1 VVLDRLP
8 ALAAELVRRRGA
20 MKLPRRKFLHLAAGV
35 LALPAVSRVAKAQA
49 YPTRPITMIVPF
61 PAGGP
66 TDAVGRVVAERMRRL
81 LGQTVII
88 ENVSGADGSI
98 GVGRAARATP
108 DGYTIVLG
116 NTSTHVLNGAFYS
129 LSYDV
134 LNDFAPISPLVT
146 GPVVLFA
153 RKTTP
158 AKDLKELI
166 AWLKVNPNKASAG
179 IISRLVAAFF
189 QKETGTQF
197 TLVPYRGGAP
207 ARQDLV
213 GGQIDLLF
221 DQSDG
226 LSLVRAGNVKAYVV
240 TSDMRLMTAPD
251 VPTFVE
257 MGLPALSFSQWFG
270 LFAPRD
276 TPRDIIGTLNAAAVE
291 ALADPVV
298 RLRLAE
304 LDQEIFP
311 REQTP
316 EALSA
321 LVKADA
327 EKWWP
332 IMKELGIKAD

>member
-1 VVLDRLP
+1 
-8 ALAAELVRRRGA
+8 
-20 MKLPRRKFLHLAAGV
+20 MSLPRRRFLRLVSGV
-35 LALPAVSRVAKAQA
+35 VVLPAVSRIARAQT
-49 YPTRPITMIVPF
+49 YPTRPITRIVPF
-61 PAGGP
+61 PAGGA
-66 TDAVGRVVAERMRRL
+66 TDAIGRVMAERMRRL

-88 ENVSGADGSI
+88 ENVSGADGNI

-108 DGYTIVLG
+108 DGYTIVVG

-129 LSYDV
+129 LSYDL

-153 RKTTP
+153 RKTMP
-158 AKDLKELI
+158 VRDLKELI
-166 AWLKVNPNKASAG
+166 AWLKVNPNRASAG
-179 IISRLVAAFF
+179 ITAVFSRLLAAFF

-197 TLVPYRGGAP
+197 TPVPYRGGAP

-226 LSLVRAGNVKAYVV
+226 LSLVRAGSVKAYAVA
-240 TSDMRLMTAPD
+240 SDMRLLTAPD

-270 LFAPRD
+270 LSAPRG
-276 TPRDIIGTLNAAAVE
+276 TPRDIIGALNAAAVE
-291 ALADPVV
+291 ALADQAV

-316 EALSA
+316 EALGA
-321 LVKADA
+321 LVKADT

-332 IMKELGIKAD
+332 IMKELGIKAE

>member
-1 VVLDRLP
+1 MKHFP
-8 ALAAELVRRRGA
+8 RRR
-20 MKLPRRKFLHLAAGV
+20 FLQLVAGTA
-35 LALPAVSRVAKAQA
+35 ALPAVSSIARAQS

-153 RKTTP
+153 RKTMP
-158 AKDLKELI
+158 AKGLKELI

-179 IISRLVAAFF
+179 ITAVFSRLLAAFF

-197 TLVPYRGGAP
+197 TLVPLYVADCLANKHIWPSSEENGEPLSSLWRMSPCGRLGPVFQAP
-207 ARQDLV
+207 LSRL
-213 GGQIDLLF
+213 
-221 DQSDG
+221 DG
-226 LSLVRAGNVKAYVV
+226 ILGRA
-240 TSDMRLMTAPD
+240 
-251 VPTFVE
+251 
-257 MGLPALSFSQWFG
+257 
-270 LFAPRD
+270 
-276 TPRDIIGTLNAAAVE
+276 
-291 ALADPVV
+291 
-298 RLRLAE
+298 
-304 LDQEIFP
+304 
-311 REQTP
+311 
-316 EALSA
+316 
-321 LVKADA
+321 
-327 EKWWP
+327 
-332 IMKELGIKAD
+332 

>member
-1 VVLDRLP
+1 M
-8 ALAAELVRRRGA
+8 E
-20 MKLPRRKFLHLAAGV
+20 LPRRRFLHLATGAV
-35 LALPAVSRVAKAQA
+35 AFPAVSQIAWAQT

-88 ENVSGADGSI
+88 ENVSGADGNI

-153 RKTTP
+153 RKTMP

-166 AWLKVNPNKASAG
+166 AWLKANPNKASAG
-179 IISRLVAAFF
+179 VTAVFSRLLAAFF

-226 LSLVRAGNVKAYVV
+226 LSLVRAGSVKAYVV
-240 TSDMRLMTAPD
+240 TSDMRLLTAPD
-251 VPTFVE
+251 VPTFAE

-270 LFAPRD
+270 LSAPKD
-276 TPRDIIGTLNAAAVE
+276 TPRDIIGTLNVAAVE

-311 REQTP
+311 RKQTP
-316 EALSA
+316 EALGA

-332 IMKELGIKAD
+332 IMKELGIKAE